1 MLDHYESRGMHID
14 SNMSYQSVSERHVWL
29 LTSCISTH
37 TVNPSIPPTID
48 RRISFS
54 ALTISL
60 CFTLLYHCFFFSY
73 LAEVEKRFPLYIALG
88 LIIALLSLLL
98 TYILRRGWCVNS
110 DGRLR
115 CKSRAPVNSASV
127 MLRCTA
133 LLFLDVCLLHC

>member
-1 MLDHYESRGMHID
+1 MLDHYESRGMHTD

-60 CFTLLYHCFFFSY
+60 CFTLLYHCFFFSC
-73 LAEVEKRFPLYIALG
+73 LAEVENIALG
-88 LIIALLSLLL
+88 LIIALLSLLI
-98 TYILRRGWCVNS
+98 TSILRRGWCVNS
-110 DGRLR
+110 DGRLI

-133 LLFLDVCLLHC
+133 LLFLVVCL